1 MNSMNSVR
9 TMRAN
14 QIYMNMH
21 KGALADMKAARA
33 VLKDA
38 MLIVEAVKGAQFK
51 TLKSKKAKVQE
62 ALDSEAISKSWA
74 VCHALQ
80 HMGLVSTGANAL
92 RNAMQGFSCCALAT
106 TFQEF
111 EEQCEYVMARGTV
124 AMNAINAMIMRC
136 TAHAEFF
143 RSGVKR
149 EAKAR
154 LPAVAVPKKEKRHA
168 IAQHIAA
175 WTDARTGE
183 YNYWQPL
190 QTSQYPFR
198 SWCLAVRFNYQ
209 IWGVCPSKW

>member
-1 MNSMNSVR
+1 MSIMQ
-9 TMRAN
+9 AN

-21 KGALADMKAARA
+21 KDALADMKAARE
-33 VLKDA
+33 VLKNA
-38 MLIVEAVKGAQFK
+38 MLMVEAVKGAQFK

-62 ALDSEAISKSWA
+62 VLDAEASSNSWT

-111 EEQCEYVMARGTV
+111 EEQCEYVMARGAV
-124 AMNAINAMIMRC
+124 AMKAINAMIMRC

-154 LPAVAVPKKEKRHA
+154 LPAVAVPKADKKVA
-168 IAQHIAA
+168 IAQHMAS
-175 WTDARTGE
+175 WTDIGTGQ

-198 SWCLAVRFNYQ
+198 SWCLAMRFNYQ
-209 IWGVCPSKW
+209 IWGASPSKW